1 MYSSELVMEVFVYL
15 MIISGVYIFCLGL
28 GFQATWFS
36 RFYKWGFSDD
46 ERAPISFIA
55 TFALIISMSTLISFL
70 MCNHMFS
77 KYQMQNIELHEQVTM
92 LKSQL
97 NDK

>member
-1 MYSSELVMEVFVYL
+1 MYSSELVMEILVYL
-15 MIISGVYIFCLGL
+15 MIISCVYIFCLGL
-28 GFQATWFS
+28 GFQVKWFNKL
-36 RFYKWGFSDD
+36 YKWGFSSE
-46 ERAPISFIA
+46 EREPISFIA
-55 TFALIISMSTLISFL
+55 TFGLIITMCTLISFL

-77 KYQMQNIELHEQVTM
+77 KYQMQNIELHEQVAM